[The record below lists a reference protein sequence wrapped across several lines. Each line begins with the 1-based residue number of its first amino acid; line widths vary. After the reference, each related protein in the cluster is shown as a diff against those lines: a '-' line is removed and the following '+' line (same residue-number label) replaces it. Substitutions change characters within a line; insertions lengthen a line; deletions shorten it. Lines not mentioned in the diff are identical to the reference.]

1 MKTLAAVCTMSIFAL
16 LSARGVI
23 LYRTGD
29 TTANTT
35 APAGPLA
42 NSGWQFE
49 GQWGGLLGTPIA
61 PHFFIS
67 AAHIGNAGGGAF
79 VYQGATYTATQ
90 SYSLAGSDLLI
101 WQVHETFP
109 TFAPLYTAENNL
121 FNKHLVVIGRGTQR
135 GAEIFLDG
143 ASRGWNWSAGDGVQR
158 WGENDVANLVLYQGR
173 ELIYATFDQ
182 PTAVPNDRPNEAHL
196 SVGDSGG
203 AIFIQDVLD
212 GSWKL
217 AGINFAVDDLYSAPS
232 PSAGFTAAVFDA
244 RGYYEWNGAAF
255 TQITGVLPVPTGFYA
270 SNIASEVAWIGSV
283 IAQPRVAIEGNFL
296 TLTYDKIVAPAT
308 DITYQV
314 EQSTDLV
321 SWSNATTQD
330 EVLAT
335 NGDIQ
340 TIKAKIDIGTS
351 TNLFLRL
358 NVTKP
363 QSNTSH
369 PAAAFVK
376 TVAVDNRLHVLSRRR
391 KVDVAQKIAR

>member
-1 MKTLAAVCTMSIFAL
+1 MKKLAAVWTLSILAL
-16 LSARGVI
+16 VSVRGVI
-23 LYRTGD
+23 LFRTGD
-29 TTANTT
+29 IDANTSV
-35 APAGPLA
+35 APGSPAA
-42 NSGWQFE
+42 SGWQFE

-67 AAHIGNAGGGAF
+67 AAHIGNAGDGAF

-101 WQVHETFP
+101 WQVRETFP
-109 TFAPLYTAENNL
+109 TFAPLYTAENHL
-121 FNKHLVVIGRGTQR
+121 FSKPLVVIGRGTQR
-135 GAEIFLDG
+135 AAEIFLDG
-143 ASRGWNWSAGDGVQR
+143 TSRGWNWGAGDSVQR
-158 WGENDVANLVLYQGR
+158 WGENDVANLVLYQGH

-203 AIFIQDVLD
+203 AVFIQDVLD

-232 PSAGFTAAVFDA
+232 PSAGFTAAIFDA
-244 RGYYEWNGAAF
+244 RGYYESNGGSF
-255 TQITGVLPVPTGFYA
+255 TQISGLLPVPTGFYA

-283 IAQPRVAIEGNFL
+283 IAQPRVAIEENFL
-296 TLTYDKIVAPAT
+296 TLTYEKIVAPPT
-308 DITYQV
+308 DIIYQV

-321 SWSNATTQD
+321 SWGNATTQD

-335 NGDIQ
+335 SGDIQ
-340 TIKAKIDIGTS
+340 TIKAKIDIGLS

-363 QSNTSH
+363 QPNTSH